1 MRAILQRVRRGRV
14 TVEDKIIANIGQG
27 YVIFLGVTVD
37 DTEEQAIWL
46 AKKCANLRLFED
58 GQGKMN
64 LSIHEVEG
72 EVLVVSQFT
81 LYADARKG
89 RRPSFARAALP
100 EKAKPM
106 VEFFTQA
113 IAAEGIPVQVG
124 EFGEHMLVDI
134 ENDGPVTLILERSVG
149 E

>member
-58 GQGKMN
+58 G
-64 LSIHEVEG
+64 
-72 EVLVVSQFT
+72 
-81 LYADARKG
+81 
-89 RRPSFARAALP
+89 
-100 EKAKPM
+100 
-106 VEFFTQA
+106 
-113 IAAEGIPVQVG
+113 
-124 EFGEHMLVDI
+124 
-134 ENDGPVTLILERSVG
+134 
-149 E
+149 